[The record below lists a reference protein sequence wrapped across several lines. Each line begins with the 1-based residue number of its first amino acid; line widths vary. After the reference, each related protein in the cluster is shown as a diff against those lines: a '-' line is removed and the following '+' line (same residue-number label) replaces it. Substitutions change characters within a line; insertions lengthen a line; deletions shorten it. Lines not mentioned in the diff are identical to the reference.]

1 MGDAKRRKQQDPNW
15 QKNRHP
21 RFKVSKVRMITRE
34 IDLERDADDVP
45 SCGGDDMREIK
56 QKYAAEGRGVALSVE
71 GHSELAY
78 LSKEKLITEV
88 LINSDWDR
96 EVLAPKMT
104 KIIDSYN
111 PETEFITLV
120 ASKKVDEY
128 MVMTTQF
135 E

>member
-1 MGDAKRRKQQDPNW
+1 MGESKRRKQLDPNW

-21 RFKVSKVRMITRE
+21 RYKVTKVRMITRE

-45 SCGGDDMREIK
+45 SCGADDMREIK
-56 QKYAAEGRGVALSVE
+56 QKYEREGRGAALSVE

-78 LSKEKLITEV
+78 ISKEKLITEL
-88 LINSDWDR
+88 LINNEWER
-96 EVLAPKMT
+96 EVLAAKMT
-104 KIIDSYN
+104 GIIDSYD
-111 PETEFITLV
+111 PDTEFITLV

-128 MVMTTQF
+128 MVITTQF

>member
-1 MGDAKRRKQQDPNW
+1 MGESKRRKQLDSNW

-21 RFKVSKVRMITRE
+21 RYKVSKVRMITRE
-34 IDLERDADDVP
+34 IDLEREADDVP
-45 SCGGDDMREIK
+45 SCGVDDMREIK
-56 QKYAAEGRGVALSVE
+56 QKYEREGRGVALSVE

-78 LSKEKLITEV
+78 LPKEKLIKEV
-88 LINSDWDR
+88 LIKNEWDR
-96 EVLAPKMT
+96 EVLAAKMT
-104 KIIDSYN
+104 KIIDSYD

-128 MVMTTQF
+128 MVITTQF

>member
-1 MGDAKRRKQQDPNW
+1 
-15 QKNRHP
+15 
-21 RFKVSKVRMITRE
+21 MITRE

-45 SCGGDDMREIK
+45 SCGADDMREIK
-56 QKYAAEGRGVALSVE
+56 QKYEREGRGVALSVE

-78 LSKEKLITEV
+78 LSKEKLINEV
-88 LINSDWDR
+88 FINNDWER
-96 EVLAPKMT
+96 EVLAAKMT

-111 PETEFITLV
+111 PQTEFITLV

-128 MVMTTQF
+128 MVLTTQF